1 MEEHNTALSGMKAIS
16 QHCRSINLASAEC
29 SILDMIRNENFPARK
44 LGGVWESDKL
54 LIATWRRNRLLSD
67 APQEDPPT
75 ASTNSASTSASSKKP
90 VVPARLRQAQSPD
103 AANQKGK

>member
-16 QHCRSINLASAEC
+16 QHCRAINLASAEC
-29 SILDMIRNENFPARK
+29 SILDMIRNEGFPARK

-67 APQEDPPT
+67 APPEEPAAAPAT
-75 ASTNSASTSASSKKP
+75 SAATSASTKKP
-90 VVPARLRQAQSPD
+90 VIPAPHAQGKHP
-103 AANQKGK
+103 AGNQKGK